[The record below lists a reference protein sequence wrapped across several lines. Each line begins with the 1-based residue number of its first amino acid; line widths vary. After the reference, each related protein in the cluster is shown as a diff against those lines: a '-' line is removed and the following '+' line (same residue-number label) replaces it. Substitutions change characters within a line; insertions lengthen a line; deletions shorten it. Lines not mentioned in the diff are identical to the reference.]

1 MNKLEVQNPSKRQ
14 IEQSKNRLLQSI
26 LSYPVGVKDIE
37 KALTITYEEIALIAQ
52 KHNIKYS
59 KEIFDSIREHL
70 KRRLPQ
76 LPPLPITL
84 NNYIKIKKTIQQI
97 REFVKGK
104 GLDCWIDYNLYS
116 YKFSISYSE
125 GELESL
131 IKERVLNVLNFL
143 KYSASSPL
151 KGLKGF
157 ECNFINS
164 CSSPIEGIELIY
176 SSYEGWLGMRPMGKG
191 WEDSLLEIYF
201 ENMDDYLFG
210 EKANLPFDENLFI
223 QVLLITWG
231 VMTNYKKCGGLRNK
245 GI

>member
-143 KYSASSPL
+143 KPKITTLWEGLIPL
-151 KGLKGF
+151 
-157 ECNFINS
+157 
-164 CSSPIEGIELIY
+164 P
-176 SSYEGWLGMRPMGKG
+176 
-191 WEDSLLEIYF
+191 DSI
-201 ENMDDYLFG
+201 
-210 EKANLPFDENLFI
+210 
-223 QVLLITWG
+223 
-231 VMTNYKKCGGLRNK
+231 
-245 GI
+245 